1 MGQYYK
7 AVFLTEK
14 NKPTG
19 YVYSHEFGSGLKLME
34 HSWIKNPFV
43 QFVER
48 QLINKPMKLVWA
60 GDYAPNEDPKTL
72 SDYELKQLADE
83 KNERWKFETLKEKGV
98 NIYALSRLVGRLTHD
113 EDVKDIY
120 EHKFQQLESKF
131 KYLVN
136 HTKKEFVDKSKVP
149 NVDGWRAHPLPLL
162 TCEGNEEGNG
172 DYYSEDGKEF
182 IGVWSRDLISV
193 ESIKP
198 KGYTEIKPDFKE

>member
-1 MGQYYK
+1 MAGSK
-7 AVFLTEK
+7 ATKKEETKVTVKPKVVDKKSIDLSKLKDFK
-14 NKPTG
+14 NKNG
-19 YVYSHEFGSGLKLME
+19 F
-34 HSWIKNPFV
+34 N
-43 QFVER
+43 
-48 QLINKPMKLVWA
+48 
-60 GDYAPNEDPKTL
+60 
-72 SDYELKQLADE
+72 
-83 KNERWKFETLKEKGV
+83 
-98 NIYALSRLVGRLTHD
+98 
-113 EDVKDIY
+113 EDVKDKY